1 MLVRRKGLDD
11 NFGHKKTILKIV
23 VKNMPMRQQKKRKA
37 NRLCFLYCVSILLTF
52 VYTECILKYIMD
64 FEWDSIKNRRNIEK
78 HGIDFTDAV
87 RIFERPTLTVV
98 DNRRD
103 YGEKRIA
110 AMGTIEDVIL
120 YVVYT
125 VRDNVLRIISARR
138 ANRRERKKYFEIFP
152 K

>member
-1 MLVRRKGLDD
+1 M
-11 NFGHKKTILKIV
+11 
-23 VKNMPMRQQKKRKA
+23 
-37 NRLCFLYCVSILLTF
+37 
-52 VYTECILKYIMD
+52 E
-64 FEWDSIKNRRNIEK
+64 FEWDSVKNQRNIEK
-78 HGIDFTDAV
+78 HGIDFMDAV

-98 DNRRD
+98 DNRRN

-125 VRDNVLRIISARR
+125 VRDGIWHIISARR

>member
-1 MLVRRKGLDD
+1 M
-11 NFGHKKTILKIV
+11 
-23 VKNMPMRQQKKRKA
+23 
-37 NRLCFLYCVSILLTF
+37 
-52 VYTECILKYIMD
+52 E
-64 FEWDSIKNRRNIEK
+64 FEWDSIKNQRNIEK

-98 DNRRD
+98 DNRRN

-110 AMGTIEDVIL
+110 AMGTVEDVIL

-125 VRDNVLRIISARR
+125 VRDSVRRIISARR
-138 ANRRERKKYFEIFP
+138 ANRRERKKYFEIFS

>member
-1 MLVRRKGLDD
+1 MITSGI
-11 NFGHKKTILKIV
+11 KKTILKIV

-52 VYTECILKYIMD
+52 VYTECILKYIME
-64 FEWDSIKNRRNIEK
+64 FEWDSVKNQRNIAK

-87 RIFERPTLTVV
+87 RIFERLTLTII

-103 YGEKRIA
+103 YGEKRIV
-110 AMGTIEDVIL
+110 AMGTVEDVIL

-125 VRDNVLRIISARR
+125 VRDGIWRIISARR
-138 ANRRERKKYFEIFP
+138 ANRRERKKYFEILP

>member
-1 MLVRRKGLDD
+1 M
-11 NFGHKKTILKIV
+11 
-23 VKNMPMRQQKKRKA
+23 
-37 NRLCFLYCVSILLTF
+37 
-52 VYTECILKYIMD
+52 E
-64 FEWDSIKNRRNIEK
+64 FEWDSIKNQRNIEK
-78 HGIDFTDAV
+78 HGIDFVDAV

-98 DNRRD
+98 DNRRN

-110 AMGTIEDVIL
+110 ATGTVEEVIL

-125 VRDNVLRIISARR
+125 VRDGIWRIISARR

>member
-1 MLVRRKGLDD
+1 MY
-11 NFGHKKTILKIV
+11 TIYV
-23 VKNMPMRQQKKRKA
+23 M
-37 NRLCFLYCVSILLTF
+37 
-52 VYTECILKYIMD
+52 E
-64 FEWDSIKNRRNIEK
+64 FEWDTIKNQRNIEK
-78 HGIDFTDAV
+78 HGIDFIDAV
-87 RIFERPTLTVV
+87 RIFEHPTLTIV

-110 AMGTIEDVIL
+110 ATGTVEDVIL

-125 VRDNVLRIISARR
+125 IRDSVLRIISARR

>member
-1 MLVRRKGLDD
+1 ME
-11 NFGHKKTILKIV
+11 F
-23 VKNMPMRQQKKRKA
+23 Q
-37 NRLCFLYCVSILLTF
+37 
-52 VYTECILKYIMD
+52 
-64 FEWDSIKNRRNIEK
+64 WDSIKNQRNIEK

-110 AMGTIEDVIL
+110 AMGAIEDVIL

>member
-1 MLVRRKGLDD
+1 M
-11 NFGHKKTILKIV
+11 
-23 VKNMPMRQQKKRKA
+23 
-37 NRLCFLYCVSILLTF
+37 
-52 VYTECILKYIMD
+52 E
-64 FEWDSIKNRRNIEK
+64 FEWDSIKNQRNIEK

-110 AMGTIEDVIL
+110 AMGAIEDVIL

-125 VRDNVLRIISARR
+125 VRDNVLHIISARR

>member
-1 MLVRRKGLDD
+1 M
-11 NFGHKKTILKIV
+11 
-23 VKNMPMRQQKKRKA
+23 
-37 NRLCFLYCVSILLTF
+37 
-52 VYTECILKYIMD
+52 E
-64 FEWDSIKNRRNIEK
+64 FEWDSIKNQRNIEK

-98 DNRRD
+98 DNRRN

-110 AMGTIEDVIL
+110 AMSTVEDVIL

-125 VRDNVLRIISARR
+125 VRDSVRRIISARR
-138 ANRRERKKYFEIFP
+138 ANRRERKKYFEIFS

>member
-1 MLVRRKGLDD
+1 M
-11 NFGHKKTILKIV
+11 
-23 VKNMPMRQQKKRKA
+23 
-37 NRLCFLYCVSILLTF
+37 
-52 VYTECILKYIMD
+52 E
-64 FEWDSIKNRRNIEK
+64 FEWDSIKNQRNIEK

-110 AMGTIEDVIL
+110 AMGTVEDVIL

-125 VRDNVLRIISARR
+125 VRDSIWRIISARR

>member
-1 MLVRRKGLDD
+1 
-11 NFGHKKTILKIV
+11 
-23 VKNMPMRQQKKRKA
+23 
-37 NRLCFLYCVSILLTF
+37 
-52 VYTECILKYIMD
+52 MD
-64 FEWDSIKNRRNIEK
+64 FEWGSFKNQRNIEK

-98 DNRRD
+98 DNRRN
-103 YGEKRIA
+103 YGEKRIV
-110 AMGTIEDVIL
+110 AMGTVEDVIL

-125 VRDNVLRIISARR
+125 VRDGIWRIISARR

>member
-1 MLVRRKGLDD
+1 M
-11 NFGHKKTILKIV
+11 
-23 VKNMPMRQQKKRKA
+23 
-37 NRLCFLYCVSILLTF
+37 
-52 VYTECILKYIMD
+52 E
-64 FEWDSIKNRRNIEK
+64 FEWDSVKNQHNIEK

-98 DNRRD
+98 DNRRN

-125 VRDNVLRIISARR
+125 VRDGIRRIISARR

>member
-1 MLVRRKGLDD
+1 M
-11 NFGHKKTILKIV
+11 
-23 VKNMPMRQQKKRKA
+23 
-37 NRLCFLYCVSILLTF
+37 
-52 VYTECILKYIMD
+52 E
-64 FEWDSIKNRRNIEK
+64 FEWDSIKSQRNIEK

-110 AMGTIEDVIL
+110 AMGTVEDVIL

-125 VRDNVLRIISARR
+125 VRDGIWRIISVRR
-138 ANRRERKKYFEIFP
+138 ANCRERKKYFEIFP
-152 K
+152 KQPPKGFTNGLGACQKYD

>member
-1 MLVRRKGLDD
+1 
-11 NFGHKKTILKIV
+11 
-23 VKNMPMRQQKKRKA
+23 
-37 NRLCFLYCVSILLTF
+37 
-52 VYTECILKYIMD
+52 MD
-64 FEWDSIKNRRNIEK
+64 FEWDSFKNQRNIEK

-98 DNRRD
+98 DNRRNS
-103 YGEKRIA
+103 GEKRIV
-110 AMGTIEDVIL
+110 AMGTVEDVIL

-125 VRDNVLRIISARR
+125 VRDGIWRIISARR

>member
-1 MLVRRKGLDD
+1 M
-11 NFGHKKTILKIV
+11 
-23 VKNMPMRQQKKRKA
+23 
-37 NRLCFLYCVSILLTF
+37 
-52 VYTECILKYIMD
+52 E
-64 FEWDSIKNRRNIEK
+64 FEWDSIKSQRNIEK

-98 DNRRD
+98 DNRHD
-103 YGEKRIA
+103 YGEKRIV
-110 AMGTIEDVIL
+110 AMGMVEDVIL

-125 VRDNVLRIISARR
+125 VRDDIRRIISARR

>member
-1 MLVRRKGLDD
+1 M
-11 NFGHKKTILKIV
+11 
-23 VKNMPMRQQKKRKA
+23 
-37 NRLCFLYCVSILLTF
+37 
-52 VYTECILKYIMD
+52 E
-64 FEWDSIKNRRNIEK
+64 FEWDSVKNQRNIEK

-98 DNRRD
+98 DNRRN

-110 AMGTIEDVIL
+110 AMGTVEDVIL

-125 VRDNVLRIISARR
+125 IRAGIWRIISARR

>member
-1 MLVRRKGLDD
+1 MY
-11 NFGHKKTILKIV
+11 TMYV
-23 VKNMPMRQQKKRKA
+23 V
-37 NRLCFLYCVSILLTF
+37 
-52 VYTECILKYIMD
+52 E
-64 FEWDSIKNRRNIEK
+64 FEWDSIKNQRNIEK

-87 RIFERPTLTVV
+87 RIFEHPTLTVV

-110 AMGTIEDVIL
+110 AMGTVKDVIL

-125 VRDNVLRIISARR
+125 ARDGIWRIISARR
-138 ANRRERKKYFEIFP
+138 ANRRERKKYFELFS